1 MNTSLRIY
9 FCILIVCT
17 IWIECVN
24 SFSYYKNDFH
34 CKSMIFFPRQRK
46 GVYLLSSMNGDN
58 DNPKKRKK
66 KKNKYAKFSKTDQLT
81 ADPLESMIQESKQ
94 QLQELSEKKKK
105 KQQQPSKAAAA
116 AKESMKLEFPNTR
129 EIDPYDPTTYGY
141 VELGTIVGAHGVKG
155 WVKVNAVTDFPERL
169 IQPGIR
175 HMKAT
180 NRRSPRQTYL
190 LDGKHTTGDD
200 YLIQL
205 EGIIDRT
212 AAQQLRGCILYA
224 RETERPSV
232 ENDEYLISD
241 LVGCQVFGTDDQHI
255 GMVDGI
261 ALAED
266 MCATPGLGQDWLEL
280 DLTTTAN
287 NNNQQQQQKPK
298 EYVLIP
304 FVPSIV
310 PTVDLSNQ
318 RIIIDPPAGLLDLT
332 YQKQPKV
339 RIKGFLPA
347 KSSYVPPPTTKQKQ

>member
-1 MNTSLRIY
+1 MNSL
-9 FCILIVCT
+9 L
-17 IWIECVN
+17 CV
-24 SFSYYKNDFH
+24 KNAFH

-46 GVYLLSSMNGDN
+46 GVYDLLSSMNGD
-58 DNPKKRKK
+58 DDKQTKRKK
-66 KKNKYAKFSKTDQLT
+66 KKNKYAQFSKTDQLI
-81 ADPLESMIQESKQ
+81 ADPLDSMIQESKQ
-94 QLQELSEKKKK
+94 QLQELSEKKTKK
-105 KQQQPSKAAAA
+105 QQPSKAASA

-129 EIDPYDPTTYGY
+129 TIDPYDPTTYGY

-155 WVKVNAVTDFPERL
+155 WVKVSAVTDFPERL
-169 IQPGIR
+169 TQPGLR

-180 NRRSPRQTYL
+180 NRRSPRQIYL

-241 LVGCQVFGTDDQHI
+241 LVGCQVFGTNDQHI

-280 DLTTTAN
+280 DLTT
-287 NNNQQQQQKPK
+287 NNNQQQQPK

-310 PTVDLSNQ
+310 PTVDLSNK
-318 RIIIDPPAGLLDLT
+318 RIIIDPPSGLLDLT
-332 YQKQPKV
+332 YRKQPKV

-347 KSSYVPPPTTKQKQ
+347 KSSYVPLPTTKQKQ